1 MLENNPKSI
10 YFKRIVEVWRTI
22 DILEIKDFF
31 FWFENMQ
38 KEGVNKR
45 GGHDSQ

>member
-10 YFKRIVEVWRTI
+10 YFKRIVKVWRTI

-31 FWFENMQ
+31 LVWEYA
-38 KEGVNKR
+38 KR
-45 GGHDSQ
+45 GG